1 MSRLCGNSYDFASV
15 ASISVNLKCYKTAEG
30 YEDTLH
36 SFINPRP
43 EGYGSRFVVRSF
55 VHSFVLF
62 TALQRAALTSSR
74 QLRYEQA
81 KHVDGLQFDSWILLK
96 CFRSRVM
103 AGSP

>member
-36 SFINPRP
+36 SFCL
-43 EGYGSRFVVRSF
+43 S
-55 VHSFVLF
+55 
-62 TALQRAALTSSR
+62 TALQRATLTSSH

-81 KHVDGLQFDSWILLK
+81 KHVDGLQSDSWILLK